1 MWAWCRRLWR
11 RLGEVRFR
19 EGTWGLAKAGMHDD
33 VRRARAHGA
42 RCTTLHAAGA
52 WDVRLGAG
60 ILVQGASPWPRITT
74 PGVGCGTRVARRGAC
89 SWRCPV
95 RRHGHMRSIMATQM
109 ATAQDGHY
117 AQPCPHARHNTRR
130 AGGGMAG
137 VLHLVRSAAS
147 KTVPIYSL
155 LPDIAYALRLY
166 FFVFASSIC
175 LHQENPS
182 SAYNAL
188 RPPVAVESAL
198 VQGMVVRA

>member
-33 VRRARAHGA
+33 VSRARAHGA

-52 WDVRLGAG
+52 WDVRFGAG

-95 RRHGHMRSIMATQM
+95 RRHGHMRSIMAT
-109 ATAQDGHY
+109 AQDRHH
-117 AQPCPHARHNTRR
+117 AQPCPHARHKTRR

-137 VLHLVRSAAS
+137 VLHLVRRAAS
-147 KTVPIYSL
+147 KTVPINSL
-155 LPDIAYALRLY
+155 PPLLRDIVRTHCGFIFLFLNQG
-166 FFVFASSIC
+166 IC
-175 LHQENPS
+175 EQKK
-182 SAYNAL
+182 
-188 RPPVAVESAL
+188 R
-198 VQGMVVRA
+198 